1 MGKKYLDTKQNSL
14 ESSILG
20 VWQQAAEDSEEIND
34 AVASVRMD
42 GRTRSYREHR
52 TKLEAARVKREARR
66 DKLEVDETNKND
78 KSDDGE
84 GLDAVQKDAVKKK
97 FKDRKDKD
105 IDNDGDTDDSDK
117 YLHNRRK
124 TVTKAV
130 SKDDVAED
138 PAHYAAIARNNAAQQ
153 AKRDAQ
159 NPEAAKKRKDR
170 LRKIAARPAV
180 RPSDVGRSGQY
191 NQYTPEEID
200 AEKLH
205 KDSYEMGTDE
215 YREYLEKLTPGE
227 EVDKE
232 WEQAKEF
239 KVQSMKEALAKVW
252 GLDEYITKEGARKK
266 VNGGDN
272 RRTEKEAHKPGHE
285 DDEEEENGKKGKKG
299 KADTGTGKPA
309 AIEIDPTIKA
319 SKGY

>member
-1 MGKKYLDTKQNSL
+1 MKRHKETKMGKKYLDTKENSL
-14 ESSILG
+14 ESSIMG
-20 VWQQAAEDSEEIND
+20 VWKQAAEDSEEIND
-34 AVASVRMD
+34 AVSSVRMD

-52 TKLEAARVKREARR
+52 TKLEAARVRRET
-66 DKLEVDETNKND
+66 KKNQIETNKND

-105 IDNDGDTDDSDK
+105 IDNDGDVDDSDK

-130 SKDDVAED
+130 TK
-138 PAHYAAIARNNAAQQ
+138 
-153 AKRDAQ
+153 
-159 NPEAAKKRKDR
+159 
-170 LRKIAARPAV
+170 
-180 RPSDVGRSGQY
+180 
-191 NQYTPEEID
+191 EETD

-205 KDSYEMGTDE
+205 KDSPEMGTDE

-227 EVDKE
+227 GLQKE
-232 WEQAKEF
+232 WEQARDF
-239 KVQSMKEALAKVW
+239 KVQSMKEALAQVW

-266 VNGGDN
+266 VDGGDG

-285 DDEEEENGKKGKKG
+285 EEDDEEEEKKGKKKG

-309 AIEIDPTIKA
+309 AIEVNPTIKA

>member
-1 MGKKYLDTKQNSL
+1 MELLDTLAEQ
-14 ESSILG
+14 ILFLT
-20 VWQQAAEDSEEIND
+20 DLI
-34 AVASVRMD
+34 
-42 GRTRSYREHR
+42 
-52 TKLEAARVKREARR
+52 L
-66 DKLEVDETNKND
+66 ETNKND

-130 SKDDVAED
+130 SKD
-138 PAHYAAIARNNAAQQ
+138 
-153 AKRDAQ
+153 
-159 NPEAAKKRKDR
+159 EA
-170 LRKIAARPAV
+170 
-180 RPSDVGRSGQY
+180 
-191 NQYTPEEID
+191 
-200 AEKLH
+200 
-205 KDSYEMGTDE
+205 YEMGTDE

-252 GLDEYITKEGARKK
+252 GLDEI
-266 VNGGDN
+266 
-272 RRTEKEAHKPGHE
+272 HKPGHE
-285 DDEEEENGKKGKKG
+285 DDDEEEENGKKGKKG

>member
-1 MGKKYLDTKQNSL
+1 MGKKYLDTKENSL

-20 VWQQAAEDSEEIND
+20 VWKQAAEENEEIND
-34 AVASVRMD
+34 AVSSVRMD
-42 GRTRSYREHR
+42 GRTRTYREHR
-52 TKLEAARVKREARR
+52 AKLEAARVRREA
-66 DKLEVDETNKND
+66 KKNQIETNKND

-84 GLDAVQKDAVKKK
+84 GLDAVQKDAVKKN

-130 SKDDVAED
+130 
-138 PAHYAAIARNNAAQQ
+138 
-153 AKRDAQ
+153 AK
-159 NPEAAKKRKDR
+159 EE
-170 LRKIAARPAV
+170 V
-180 RPSDVGRSGQY
+180 
-191 NQYTPEEID
+191 EID
-200 AEKLH
+200 ESPFSGKGAWDKMKFPTKGVKTIHPKKSKKGKKTDEETEAEKLH

-227 EVDKE
+227 GIDKE
-232 WEQAKEF
+232 WEQARDF
-239 KVQSMKEALAKVW
+239 KVQSMRETLAQVW
-252 GLDEYITKEGARKK
+252 GLDEWKSINANRR
-266 VNGGDN
+266 VSGGDG

-285 DDEEEENGKKGKKG
+285 EEDDEEKNGKKGKKG

>member
-1 MGKKYLDTKQNSL
+1 MGKKYLDTKGNSV
-14 ESSILG
+14 ESAILD
-20 VWQQAAEDSEEIND
+20 VWKVAAEEGDQISD
-34 AVASVRMD
+34 AMQSVRMD

-52 TKLEAARVKREARR
+52 TKLETARIRREER
-66 DKLEVDETNKND
+66 KNQKETNKND
-78 KSDDGE
+78 VSDDGE

-105 IDNDGDTDDSDK
+105 IDNDGDVDDSDK

-130 SKDDVAED
+130 
-138 PAHYAAIARNNAAQQ
+138 
-153 AKRDAQ
+153 AK
-159 NPEAAKKRKDR
+159 
-170 LRKIAARPAV
+170 
-180 RPSDVGRSGQY
+180 
-191 NQYTPEEID
+191 EEID

-205 KDSYEMGTDE
+205 RDSYEIGTDE

-227 EVDKE
+227 GLDKE
-232 WEQAKEF
+232 WEQAKYF
-239 KVQSMKEALAKVW
+239 KIQSMREALAKVW
-252 GLDEYITKEGARKK
+252 GLDEYITKEGSRKK
-266 VNGGDN
+266 VNGGDG
-272 RRTEKEAHKPGHE
+272 RRVESKKEANKSGHDE
-285 DDEEEENGKKGKKG
+285 DDEEETNGKKGKKG

>member
-1 MGKKYLDTKQNSL
+1 MGKKYLDTKENSL
-14 ESSILG
+14 ESSIMG
-20 VWQQAAEDSEEIND
+20 VWKQAAEDSEEIND
-34 AVASVRMD
+34 AVSSVRMD

-52 TKLEAARVKREARR
+52 TKLEAARVRRET
-66 DKLEVDETNKND
+66 KKNQIETNKND
-78 KSDDGE
+78 KSDDSE

-105 IDNDGDTDDSDK
+105 IDNDGDVDDSDK

-130 SKDDVAED
+130 TK
-138 PAHYAAIARNNAAQQ
+138 
-153 AKRDAQ
+153 
-159 NPEAAKKRKDR
+159 
-170 LRKIAARPAV
+170 
-180 RPSDVGRSGQY
+180 
-191 NQYTPEEID
+191 EETD

-205 KDSYEMGTDE
+205 KDSPEMGTDE

-232 WEQAKEF
+232 WEQAKDF

-252 GLDEYITKEGARKK
+252 GLDEI
-266 VNGGDN
+266 
-272 RRTEKEAHKPGHE
+272 HKPGHE
-285 DDEEEENGKKGKKG
+285 DDDEEEENGKKGKKG